1 MDFLVLKISIRMP
14 SLNVLEKFRL
24 LLKFLIIF
32 KYKQICI
39 TTDWINGVRSPAQ
52 AKDFPPIMCIQT
64 SSEVHPI
71 SYRMGNSILSPGV
84 KRGRG
89 VTSIVDVKNE

>member
-1 MDFLVLKISIRMP
+1 M
-14 SLNVLEKFRL
+14 
-24 LLKFLIIF
+24 
-32 KYKQICI
+32 
-39 TTDWINGVRSPAQ
+39 TTDWINGVRSPVK

-71 SYRMGNSILSPGV
+71 SYRMGNSVLSQGV

-89 VTSIVDVKNE
+89 VTLTTHPHLLSTSRMSRCYTSSP